1 MFSALTIPLLVKSV
15 PDLLVQDFETRFAGQ
30 KREKK
35 PMHPSLRIQFL
46 VAGFLTGFALA
57 TISSATGASSP
68 IGLWKNEDATF
79 EIFENDG
86 KLGARVVALREP
98 TTPEG
103 KEKTDIHNPDPSK
116 RDRPI
121 LGLVFMSGFVKRSDV
136 RWENGT
142 IYDPKSG
149 NTYSCF
155 MELDGPDK
163 IKVRGFIGISL
174 IGRTDIWTRAKG
186 GEHR

>member
-35 PMHPSLRIQFL
+35 PMHPSLRIRLL

-86 KLGARVVALREP
+86 KLGARVVALACRHFRRFRTWHP
-98 TTPEG
+98 RFS
-103 KEKTDIHNPDPSK
+103 KDRLEK
-116 RDRPI
+116 
-121 LGLVFMSGFVKRSDV
+121 
-136 RWENGT
+136 
-142 IYDPKSG
+142 
-149 NTYSCF
+149 
-155 MELDGPDK
+155 
-163 IKVRGFIGISL
+163 RG
-174 IGRTDIWTRAKG
+174 
-186 GEHR
+186 